1 MGQLPPTMPPPP
13 VEVAQDSLVSGNWSA
28 GNTVYI
34 TDELPTIPVPPEEI
48 DEEPNDKVC
57 QICSKTFAKPSM
69 LQRHMRIHTGERPF
83 PCELCSKAFNQK
95 NALKI
100 HMRKHDGVKDHHCPF
115 CKLSFTQKG
124 NLKTHI
130 QRSHADQAK
139 IELDALQQNKE
150 IIVMEP
156 IIQN

>member
-1 MGQLPPTMPPPP
+1 MVFLNETDRTNHILSYHQSVIEHEPMEFEPNQP
-13 VEVAQDSLVSGNWSA
+13 VE
-28 GNTVYI
+28 
-34 TDELPTIPVPPEEI
+34 DELKTCPVA
-48 DEEPNDKVC
+48 NCRK
-57 QICSKTFAKPSM
+57 SFAKPSM